1 MKGIEINEKTML
13 VNALEKGEIDTKKPS
28 KTLGLLIKHY
38 ILEGY
43 EKEEV
48 YNIIDEFMEKNYEGY
63 IRGKWEDFIYK
74 MIETIMGLKRLNPII
89 DVDKVTITENEW
101 DKIIKLNDKRLEK
114 VAFVLLVYKKVLDKK
129 GNTHDYTVGIE
140 LMDILQEAVGNR
152 KQENK
157 VLFGELKKIGYID
170 NVKSCDGIGI
180 TVNYCDYESEDKIII
195 DDFDR
200 IIHYYNEVKF
210 DWKYKKCE
218 NIKEDGS
225 ICGKWIRINSNNSK
239 YCAVC
244 KKQVENEKAK
254 IRMGKMRNK

>member
-48 YNIIDEFMEKNYEGY
+48 YNIVDEFMEKNYEGY

-89 DVDKVTITENEW
+89 DVDKVTVTKSEW
-101 DKIIKLNDKRLEK
+101 DKIIELNDKRLEK

-129 GNTHDYTVGIE
+129 GNTHDYTVGNE

-180 TVNYCDYESEDKIII
+180 TINYCDYESGDKIII
-195 DDFDR
+195 EDFDK
-200 IIHYYNEVKF
+200 IIHYYNEVRF
-210 DWKYKKCE
+210 GWKYKKCE
-218 NIKEDGS
+218 NKE
-225 ICGKWIRINSNNSK
+225 CNKWFRVYSNNGK
-239 YCAVC
+239 YCTSCA
-244 KKQVENEKAK
+244 KKIKQEQINKIKREK
-254 IRMGKMRNK
+254 RNKDEK